1 MQRRMRH
8 ERYAFPAFNKSNGSA
23 VPLLLTVTESVGWLV
38 FIYLGAA
45 GVYELIGGRRV
56 RASALLG
63 GAVAWIAVTVV
74 VMWLVR
80 PGGVL
85 VVLLLLY
92 FGATAWLVHK
102 VFRLLGKPDMDVR

>member
-1 MQRRMRH
+1 MRH
-8 ERYAFPAFNKSNGSA
+8 ERYAFPAFNKSNGST

>member
-1 MQRRMRH
+1 M
-8 ERYAFPAFNKSNGSA
+8 
-23 VPLLLTVTESVGWLV
+23 PLLLTVTESVGWLV

-63 GAVAWIAVTVV
+63 GAVAWIAATFM

-80 PGGVL
+80 PGGVIM
-85 VVLLLLY
+85 VLLLLY
-92 FGATAWLVHK
+92 FGATAWRVHK
-102 VFRLLGKPDMDVR
+102 VFRLLGKPDMNIREWHQAI

>member
-1 MQRRMRH
+1 M
-8 ERYAFPAFNKSNGSA
+8 PCFNYSNEPT

-45 GVYELIGGRRV
+45 GVYELIGGRLV

-63 GAVAWIAVTVV
+63 GAVAWISVTFV

-80 PGGVL
+80 PGGVK
-85 VVLLLLY
+85 
-92 FGATAWLVHK
+92 FSEI
-102 VFRLLGKPDMDVR
+102 

>member
-1 MQRRMRH
+1 M
-8 ERYAFPAFNKSNGSA
+8 
-23 VPLLLTVTESVGWLV
+23 PLLLTITESIGWLV

-63 GAVAWIAVTVV
+63 GAVAWIAVTFM

-80 PGGVL
+80 PGGVVL
-85 VVLLLLY
+85 VLLLLY

-102 VFRLLGKPDMDVR
+102 VLRLLGKPDMDIR

>member
-1 MQRRMRH
+1 MR
-8 ERYAFPAFNKSNGSA
+8 YGLLTVVNKSNGSK
-23 VPLLLTVTESVGWLV
+23 VPLLLTITESIGWLV

-63 GAVAWIAVTVV
+63 GAVAWIVVTFV

-80 PGGVL
+80 PGGVVL
-85 VVLLLLY
+85 VLLLLF

-102 VFRLLGKPDMDVR
+102 VFRQLGKPDMDIR

>member
-1 MQRRMRH
+1 MRVTQ
-8 ERYAFPAFNKSNGSA
+8 FPRSTNRSST
-23 VPLLLTVTESVGWLV
+23 VSLLLTVTESVGWLV

-45 GVYELIGGRRV
+45 GVYELIGGHRV

-63 GAVAWIAVTVV
+63 GAMAWIAVTFV

-85 VVLLLLY
+85 AVLLLLY

-102 VFRLLGKPDMDVR
+102 VYRLLGRPDMDIR

>member
-1 MQRRMRH
+1 M
-8 ERYAFPAFNKSNGSA
+8 
-23 VPLLLTVTESVGWLV
+23 PLLLTITESAGWLV

-45 GVYELIGGRRV
+45 GVYELMGGRRV

-63 GAVAWIAVTVV
+63 GAVAWIAVTFM

-80 PGGVL
+80 PGGV
-85 VVLLLLY
+85 VMVLLLLY

-102 VFRLLGKPDMDVR
+102 VLCLLGKPDMDIR